1 MSYRTFPALLV
12 GLVILIH
19 GPVVL
24 AADKEDDLLEK
35 ALRGNKNDMEL
46 FYEAMSRAELNTD
59 EAWKTSALKLDLPYA
74 TLELDGGWIVPVVP
88 AEYDEEEAAGRDLP
102 EAPVIS
108 AVYVGPG
115 RFNYT
120 APHETERW
128 LMNYSLHDLTKK
140 TWDEDGVAF
149 ELDGG
154 AVLFFLKEWTERL
167 EAGRQDGTIDKKS
180 AAAAK
185 RFWKA
190 RGDLFQGS
198 VASAHH
204 INTLSSRRM
213 DHIMVDLP
221 AKGLRGVP
229 WLTYEFN
236 PTEKEA
242 VSLGVLKRW
251 GLNRDSIRSWSLGS
265 WFSPEQAG
273 DKSDRELG
281 YERTRIDHV
290 DVDHYNLDMTVYRD
304 PDTGYWGMRV
314 QGTVDLEVL
323 WDETPFIR
331 LALMS
336 FGENEWDPNGDPDIQ
351 KVSSSNRVRVKDV
364 KLAGES
370 LEFLH
375 KGHQLLAMLPRNY
388 KKGEK
393 LQLEF
398 DYQGLFIMTIKQPPP
413 TTSLVD
419 SGQVTSPAP
428 SVINFRVPNN
438 YPWYPQNGT
447 SLNDSF
453 TFDWKLK
460 LPKPMIAATSG
471 TLLAMEDDGTFNV
484 HVIKET
490 TPVTFP
496 AILFGR
502 FSVIE
507 NDPNYEEGQYKIRVY
522 VHPGY
527 EKGAQS
533 FLDEAAGVISYY
545 EALFGP
551 YPFQELDLAQMPL
564 GMGYAQAPAGIIQMD
579 GLTYISKTDLANLF
593 NWSDPTNLREAFIP
607 HEIAHEWWGH
617 KAGWGSTRDQWVSE
631 TFAEYASALY
641 IEAREAKKSGDPA
654 DRSGYEDRK
663 DRWGAVGRFGHTFK
677 RTGPVWIG
685 NSLGSRRQAA
695 IYARGPLLLDMLR
708 ENFGREAVVKM
719 MYAWCEYADQ
729 NDGLIVTEDLQMIL
743 EKVIPGVGFEEFMN
757 KYIKGNEPLPDDP
770 KIKQAEK
777 AGRSK
782 Y

>member
-1 MSYRTFPALLV
+1 MVLLQS
-12 GLVILIH
+12 
-19 GPVVL
+19 PL
-24 AADKEDDLLEK
+24 AHAGDDVEDLLEK
-35 ALRGNKNDMEL
+35 ALRGQKNDMEL
-46 FYEAMSRAELNTD
+46 LHGSLVAGEPDYDA
-59 EAWKTSALKLDLPYA
+59 AWQIGPMKLDLPHA
-74 TLELDGGWIVPVVP
+74 TLELDGGWIVPVI
-88 AEYDEEEAAGRDLP
+88 AEDLDEESAEARNLTKP
-102 EAPVIS
+102 EHIS
-108 AVYVGPG
+108 AVYVGEG
-115 RFNYT
+115 RFKYT
-120 APHETERW
+120 APHEAERW
-128 LMNYSLHDLTKK
+128 LMNFNLFELTKK
-140 TWDEDGVAF
+140 KWDQDALEF

-154 AVLFFLKEWTERL
+154 AILFFLKTWRDRL
-167 EAGRQDGTIDKKS
+167 SAGAEEGTISGKQKTI
-180 AAAAK
+180 AQ

-190 RGDLFQGS
+190 RGDMFQGGY
-198 VASAHH
+198 ASLGQRVQLAKKRSDHL
-204 INTLSSRRM
+204 TL
-213 DHIMVDLP
+213 DLP
-221 AKGLRGVP
+221 VRGIRGVG
-229 WLTYEFN
+229 WVSYDFD
-236 PTEKEA
+236 PTTTEA
-242 VSLGVLKRW
+242 VSLYVIKRW
-251 GLNRDSIRSWSLGS
+251 GLNKDSTRAWSLGS

-281 YERTRIDHV
+281 YERTKLQHV

-314 QGTVDLEVL
+314 KGTVDLEVL
-323 WDETPFIR
+323 WEETPYIQ

-336 FGENEWDPNGDPDIQ
+336 FGENEWDPNGDPDI
-351 KVSSSNRVRVKDV
+351 KKINSSNRVRVKEVRLD
-364 KLAGES
+364 GEPI
-370 LEFLH
+370 EFLH
-375 KGHQLLAMLPRNY
+375 KSHSLLSMLPRPY

-398 DYQGLFIMTIKQPPP
+398 EYEGLFVMTIKQPPP
-413 TTSLVD
+413 ATSLVD
-419 SGQVTSPAP
+419 SGQITSPAP

-447 SLNDSF
+447 SHNDSF

-471 TLLAMEDDGTFNV
+471 TLLTMQSDGKFNV

-502 FSVIE
+502 FSVLE
-507 NDPNYEEGQYKIRVY
+507 NQPNYENGEYKIRVY
-522 VHPGY
+522 VHPGF

-564 GMGYAQAPAGIIQMD
+564 GTGYAQAPAGLIQMD
-579 GLTYISKTDLANLF
+579 GRTYISKTDLANLYDAF
-593 NWSDPTNLREAFIP
+593 DPTGLREAFIP

-617 KAGWGSTRDQWVSE
+617 KAGWGSSRDQWVSE

-641 IEAREAKKSGDPA
+641 IEAREAKKSGDPK
-654 DRSGYEDRK
+654 DRSGYDDRK
-663 DRWGAVGRFGHTFK
+663 ERWGKVGRLGHTFK

-708 ENFGREAVVKM
+708 QNFGREAVVKV
-719 MYAWCEYADQ
+719 MYAWCEYAAQ
-729 NDGLIVTEDLQMIL
+729 NNGLIVTEDLQVIL
-743 EKVIPGVGFEEFMN
+743 EKVIPGVGFEDFMN
-757 KYIKGNEPLPDDP
+757 KYVKGNEPFPDDP
-770 KIKQAEK
+770 KLKQSEK